1 MIRNFYNADIDVTVI
16 IDYTGPMHTTGI
28 MGDETKVTDEEIL
41 ALYNDNKLEGWKRV
55 A

>member
-16 IDYTGPMHTTGI
+16 IDYTGPM
-28 MGDETKVTDEEIL
+28 
-41 ALYNDNKLEGWKRV
+41 KLEGWKRV